1 MILLYCLKKNLIFAP
16 KLPEKVNT
24 ASPYRQH
31 NPGNDYYAP
40 GIYLITLV
48 VRDREPLLG
57 CLNMDIRY
65 PGVNMTGVG
74 IAVDD
79 CWQQIPAHHAA
90 KGRSVS
96 VLASSVM
103 PDHFHGVIEVRAPLD
118 VSVGEVI
125 RSFKTACTRAWRAS
139 DPHFVSPNLAIQSR
153 LQRLSA
159 KQRQAFYASEEGR
172 PYRPLFDDNYDDT
185 ICLAERHAD
194 GSIAYDERHLAAM
207 IHYVHDNPRRA
218 IIRRLHPDFMQRC
231 LCLNIGGHLYCAFGN
246 LFLLKW
252 ADKRQVFFHRKA
264 QKGQCDVCGRYYPF
278 TTPYEETIQYQTESL
293 SLLTAAREGRT
304 VLVTPG
310 ISKGEQMI
318 KNTAITEPL
327 PLIHLQKEAISRYW
341 KPERSRFEACEA
353 GSLLILAPYDRGA
366 EISRKD
372 KDKEPESD
380 YTRFHNL
387 NDRAAEICDFL
398 DEARVVMNDG

>member
-1 MILLYCLKKNLIFAP
+1 MGQKRVTM
-16 KLPEKVNT
+16 ET
-24 ASPYRQH
+24 ASPYRKH
-31 NPGNDYYAP
+31 NSGYDYYAP

-48 VRDREPLLG
+48 LRDREALLG
-57 CLNMDIRY
+57 RLNMDAHH
-65 PGVNMTGVG
+65 PAVNLTAVG
-74 IAVDD
+74 AAVAD
-79 CWQQIPAHHAA
+79 CWQQIPAHHAV
-90 KGRSVS
+90 KGRNVD
-96 VLASSVM
+96 VLASCVM
-103 PDHFHGVIEVRAPLD
+103 PDHFHGVIEVKAPLD

-125 RSFKTACTRAWRAS
+125 RSYKTACTRAWRAS
-139 DPHFVSPNLAIQSR
+139 NPHFVSPNLAIQSH
-153 LQRLSA
+153 LQHLSS

-194 GSIAYDERHLAAM
+194 GTIAYDERHLAAM

-231 LCLNIGGHLYCAFGN
+231 LCIKIGGHLYGAFGN

-264 QKGQCDVCGRYYPF
+264 QKGQRDAEGRYYPF

-293 SLLTAAREGRT
+293 ALLTAAREGRV

-310 ISKGEQMI
+310 ISKGEMLI
-318 KNTAITEPL
+318 KNTAISERI
-327 PLIHLQKEAISRYW
+327 PLIHLQKEAINRYW

-353 GSLLILAPYDRGA
+353 GTLLILAPY
-366 EISRKD
+366 EWEQCSQ
-372 KDKEPESD
+372 ESD

-398 DEARVVMNDG
+398 DEARILLSAEKEKFL